1 MMITKKA
8 LSRRTVLRGV
18 GATLALP
25 LFDAMVPAFTPL
37 AKAAGKPP
45 RRFGVVYLPN
55 GVNMQG
61 WTPKTQGNTFDF
73 TPTLKPIEPFKERLV
88 IVSGLDND
96 RIHGGDHTGAPTKF
110 LTAVPPKQGI
120 GQVEANVSIDQ
131 VLARHMGQD
140 TQLPS
145 LEMSLEESYETAG
158 SCSGNGY
165 SCVYSSTISW
175 RDSKTPLPMERNPR
189 AIFERLF
196 GDNETTDA
204 NIRLARMRKDRSILD
219 SLIEKVSDLQRDLG
233 ANDRAKLT
241 QYTEAVRDVE
251 RRIQLVEQQGLKDLP
266 PTDQPPGIPPTFQE
280 HVRLMFD
287 LQLLAYQSDITRIVT
302 FMFGREFSGRAY
314 PEIGMPDAH
323 HPTSHHQN
331 DPDKLAKL
339 QRLNTYQMTQFAYFL
354 EKLRTT
360 PEGDGSLLDHV
371 LLIYGAGMSEGNG
384 HIHKDLPIVLAGG
397 AVGLK
402 GARHIRPLHTPMAN
416 LHVTLLDRFGVNV
429 DQWGDS
435 TGTVDGL

>member
-1 MMITKKA
+1 MMITRKA

-25 LFDAMVPAFTPL
+25 LFDAMLPAFTPI
-37 AKAAGKPP
+37 ARAAGNSP

-55 GVNMQG
+55 GLNMKG
-61 WTPKTQGNTFDF
+61 WTPKSTGSGFEF
-73 TPTLKPIEPFKERLV
+73 TPTLKPIETFRDQMVVL
-88 IVSGLDND
+88 SGLDND
-96 RIHGGDHTGAPTKF
+96 RVHGGDHTGAPTKF
-110 LTAVPPKQGI
+110 LTAVPPKQGV
-120 GQVEANVSIDQ
+120 GQVEASTSIDQ
-131 VLARHMGQD
+131 MLAQHMGQD

-175 RDSKTPLPMERNPR
+175 RDSTTPLPMERNPR
-189 AIFERLF
+189 AVFERLF
-196 GDNETTDA
+196 GDSETTDA
-204 NIRLARMRKDRSILD
+204 GVRLARMRKDRSILD
-219 SLIEKVSDLQRDLG
+219 SLMDKLATLQHDLG
-233 ANDRAKLT
+233 ASDRSRLA
-241 QYTEAVRDVE
+241 QYTDAVREVE
-251 RRIQLVEQQGLKDLP
+251 RRIQLVEQQGITELP
-266 PTDQPPGIPPTFQE
+266 PIDQPAGIPPSFQE

-287 LQLLAYQSDITRIVT
+287 LQLLAYQSDITRVVT

-331 DPDKLAKL
+331 EPDKLAKL
-339 QRLNTYQMTQFAYFL
+339 LRLNAYQMEQFAYFL
-354 EKLRTT
+354 GKMNAT
-360 PEGDGSLLDHV
+360 PDGDGTLLDHS

-384 HIHKDLPIVLAGG
+384 HIHKDLPLVLAGG
-397 AVGLK
+397 AIGLK
-402 GARHIRPLHTPMAN
+402 GGRHVRSVGTPMGN
-416 LHVTLLDRFGVNV
+416 LHVTLLDKFGVDV
-429 DQWGDS
+429 DKWGDS